1 MYCQKLTLPIS
12 YMYREKSDFYL
23 SRAYFL
29 FHRPSL
35 VNPLPKLCVMFRM
48 RGDLEIFEN
57 TGLGRKPFKLV

>member
-1 MYCQKLTLPIS
+1 MYCQKLTLPMS

-29 FHRPSL
+29 FHRPSW

-48 RGDLEIFEN
+48 RGDLEI
-57 TGLGRKPFKLV
+57 GLGRRPFKLV